1 MRSATLYLSLKLLH
15 IIAVIAF
22 LGNITTG
29 LFWHAHAAR
38 RRDPRLLAF
47 TMDGIIRSDRWFTLP
62 GVAVIILTGVA
73 AAAIGDYPLLRT
85 GWIAWTLMLFAVS
98 GVAFVLRVAPLQK
111 QLREL
116 AALGAESGQFDYAAY
131 AYVARRWELW
141 GAVALLTPVAG
152 LVLMVLKPQL

>member
-1 MRSATLYLSLKLLH
+1 MYLLLKLLH

-38 RRDPRLLAF
+38 SRDPRLLAF

-73 AAAIGDYPLLRT
+73 AAVVGDYPLLGT

-98 GVAFVLRVAPLQK
+98 GIAFVLRVAPLQN

-116 AALGAESGQFDYAAY
+116 AALGAESGQFDYTDY
-131 AYVARRWELW
+131 ARVARRWELW